1 MCDLYLPHTHPFVT
15 VPPPSPPFSL
25 QNAVHD
31 REQQLIAAH
40 RRETALSGEA
50 AELERQNAEAFRQ
63 FEARAANVKRQM
75 THAEHAVRAHE
86 LTIEK
91 LQQRLQRAVAKEERK
106 REHDKEVFERLT
118 GRAHKPLSSKDQV
131 CSVVGW
137 GGVEVGVR
145 IGDGGGGSLCAGGFP
160 MCATGHGRW
169 RV

>member
-1 MCDLYLPHTHPFVT
+1 MPL
-15 VPPPSPPFSL
+15 PPSPLSS

-40 RRETALSGEA
+40 RRETALSGET

-131 CSVVGW
+131 LQHRGE
-137 GGVEVGVR
+137 GMR
-145 IGDGGGGSLCAGGFP
+145 MGDGTVAVALCVCWWVPHVLDWTWQMEGLIAQSNSNWIYIF
-160 MCATGHGRW
+160 AA
-169 RV
+169 

>member
-1 MCDLYLPHTHPFVT
+1 
-15 VPPPSPPFSL
+15 L

-40 RRETALSGEA
+40 RRETALSGET

-131 CSVVGW
+131 CSVVGD
-137 GGVEVGVR
+137 E
-145 IGDGGGGSLCAGGFP
+145 DGRWRWLSVCFRGFP
-160 MCATGHGRW
+160 MCATGHGSHCTIEFNW
-169 RV
+169 VYIFAA